1 MIIDTQLANKTGIE
15 DEESQAGVPRIGA
28 KSVSSEERDESR
40 LEDETV
46 KLPHF
51 GGEKMSS
58 REQNLDLV
66 PAVDVNSSTRRIAVG
81 SLNKISQETEQN
93 RLAASTELNSK
104 LHDKKLI

>member
-58 REQNLDLV
+58 RELNLDLV
-66 PAVDVNSSTRRIAVG
+66 PAIDVENVTKNIYIDRIVYTT
-81 SLNKISQETEQN
+81 LWK
-93 RLAASTELNSK
+93 
-104 LHDKKLI
+104 